1 MKKISVRA
9 YSLIATSIII
19 VVAMIAD
26 HNITASYNQ
35 TVVEDLQINQREVQ
49 ALIKNEYASYRNDI
63 YFLHSTPPISGL
75 TRANRNGGLDPL
87 DNTTTAQW
95 QNRLTNIFLGFVENN
110 PAYFQLRLLD
120 HQGNET
126 IRVERKNAKVSAV
139 NDNELQ
145 NKSDR
150 YYYTSTKAL
159 TKKQL
164 FVSNI
169 DLNREYNRIAFPH
182 QPTLRMA
189 LPIFSE
195 RQFFGILVANI
206 DVSALLGELDVL
218 VGEHLDI
225 VLTDYEH
232 YFIKHPQAGL
242 VFSRDLAPER
252 MFSSEYRVITA
263 EISGLKR
270 YVDFTTGNSSLGL
283 SSNILVAAGE
293 TGLLHAYIL
302 LDDNYYNS
310 QLLSRR
316 LESLA
321 GLAAVL
327 ILAILAV
334 QYLASN
340 NRRLTKLLAAAEE
353 ATAAIDV
360 AEDAVITVANDWR
373 VNTYNQAFESM
384 FLLGEQEVTVQ
395 KFTDL
400 LRSVGGDEVAGSLES
415 HLGTGMSGVEWRCQS
430 SSGNSKWYQCKINK
444 IDNPQAEAAYAVVIR
459 DITTDKESLINVAE
473 TNRQLEEQVEQRTI
487 ELKKARDEALELS
500 QLKTNFIS
508 TISHEMRTPLNGI
521 VGATTLLHGEPL
533 TPKQSKLLTMVENS
547 VDNLKRLINDIL
559 DLSKIEAGKLELHFQ
574 NFNPEALIEGISST
588 MSVVANQKRV
598 GFYIDTSKLNFTLIH
613 SDPHRLT
620 QVINN
625 ILNNAI
631 KFTSEGYVLL
641 SCRSEIEDNNAR
653 LVIEV
658 TDTGKG
664 IAPAQQDKLFTAFSQ
679 ADETI
684 AASYGGTGLG
694 LSICR
699 EILTLLNGSISVE
712 SEEQAGSTFTIIV
725 PLELWQVREKE
736 EPRLADC
743 NAVVV
748 IENEPLRKVLQNL
761 LVCNG
766 ATAMVYHRML
776 SLTEAQSCDYLFVE
790 QCGSYYSDFAH
801 YWQQWVNEKRSLPAL
816 YLIAKSA
823 ADADQSLPQAA
834 ILVQPLYR
842 TVFLANVIDS
852 RAKKTSLPAHTT
864 NSRRSSDVRNDHSAT
879 AVDISDQH
887 ILIVDDNE
895 INRQVAEFVLEP
907 YGPTVSS
914 AINGADAIEQLRN
927 NPNINLVLMDC
938 NMPVLNGY
946 DATRAIRDGQAGE
959 EHCNIPIIAMTANA
973 LKGEREKCYDAGM
986 NNYLT
991 KPIDAGEFIGK
1002 VTGSLNSAAV
1012 VNAQDLSHGNPAQGI
1027 WQCEEALVRLD
1038 NNKALL
1044 QKLLSLFIVESHEKR
1059 ETLEQAIAAE
1069 DWEKVRFTAH
1079 AFKGNAAEVGANA
1092 LKEMLTE
1099 LEHQAKTAQQAEMQ
1113 SVYEHIARQ
1122 LPILIEQFEKFI
1134 EAN

>member
-1 MKKISVRA
+1 MKNISVRA

-35 TVVEDLQINQREVQ
+35 TVVDDLQINQREVQ
-49 ALIKNEYASYRNDI
+49 ALIKNEYASYQNDI

-126 IRVERKNAKVSAV
+126 I
-139 NDNELQ
+139 
-145 NKSDR
+145 
-150 YYYTSTKAL
+150 
-159 TKKQL
+159 
-164 FVSNI
+164 
-169 DLNREYNRIAFPH
+169 
-182 QPTLRMA
+182 
-189 LPIFSE
+189 
-195 RQFFGILVANI
+195 
-206 DVSALLGELDVL
+206 
-218 VGEHLDI
+218 
-225 VLTDYEH
+225 
-232 YFIKHPQAGL
+232 
-242 VFSRDLAPER
+242 
-252 MFSSEYRVITA
+252 
-263 EISGLKR
+263 
-270 YVDFTTGNSSLGL
+270 
-283 SSNILVAAGE
+283 
-293 TGLLHAYIL
+293 
-302 LDDNYYNS
+302 
-310 QLLSRR
+310 
-316 LESLA
+316 
-321 GLAAVL
+321 
-327 ILAILAV
+327 
-334 QYLASN
+334 
-340 NRRLTKLLAAAEE
+340 
-353 ATAAIDV
+353 
-360 AEDAVITVANDWR
+360 
-373 VNTYNQAFESM
+373 
-384 FLLGEQEVTVQ
+384 
-395 KFTDL
+395 
-400 LRSVGGDEVAGSLES
+400 
-415 HLGTGMSGVEWRCQS
+415 
-430 SSGNSKWYQCKINK
+430 
-444 IDNPQAEAAYAVVIR
+444 
-459 DITTDKESLINVAE
+459 
-473 TNRQLEEQVEQRTI
+473 
-487 ELKKARDEALELS
+487 
-500 QLKTNFIS
+500 
-508 TISHEMRTPLNGI
+508 
-521 VGATTLLHGEPL
+521 
-533 TPKQSKLLTMVENS
+533 
-547 VDNLKRLINDIL
+547 
-559 DLSKIEAGKLELHFQ
+559 
-574 NFNPEALIEGISST
+574 
-588 MSVVANQKRV
+588 
-598 GFYIDTSKLNFTLIH
+598 
-613 SDPHRLT
+613 
-620 QVINN
+620 
-625 ILNNAI
+625 
-631 KFTSEGYVLL
+631 
-641 SCRSEIEDNNAR
+641 
-653 LVIEV
+653 
-658 TDTGKG
+658 
-664 IAPAQQDKLFTAFSQ
+664 
-679 ADETI
+679 

-725 PLELWQVREKE
+725 PLDLWQVREKE
-736 EPRLADC
+736 KPRLADC